1 MRYVEDEDVLLTYE
15 VHEPVLPQYSIPWCV
30 CQGRIETDTTKA
42 RLTFVRRHGHDQI
55 DIEFL
60 RGGHQSCML
69 IEDLSVLWHRVEAL
83 PEIEDG
89 IDGRCFCGEV
99 ILEIVRQT
107 LDHGKHGGELR
118 GDDVADRLSMGL
130 VVACAEG

>member
-15 VHEPVLPQYSIPWCV
+15 VHEPVLPQCGIPLCIG
-30 CQGRIETDTTKA
+30 QGRIETDTPKA

-69 IEDLSVLWHRVEAL
+69 VEDLSVLWYRVESFSV
-83 PEIEDG
+83 IEDG
-89 IDGRCFCGEV
+89 IDGRCLCGDV
-99 ILEIVRQT
+99 ILEFVRQT
-107 LDHGKHGGELR
+107 FDH
-118 GDDVADRLSMGL
+118 
-130 VVACAEG
+130 